1 MNALAFHVSRQQ
13 REKRKVRP
21 IEKKPDVYITGKVEM
36 GGNCRIEILIRSIG
50 LLTDALSLLNSEK
63 GERDSWWS
71 AWAVAVVVV
80 NGIKRGG

>member
-1 MNALAFHVSRQQ
+1 
-13 REKRKVRP
+13 
-21 IEKKPDVYITGKVEM
+21 M

-71 AWAVAVVVV
+71 AWAVAVV
-80 NGIKRGG
+80 GGEWYQTGGGELV